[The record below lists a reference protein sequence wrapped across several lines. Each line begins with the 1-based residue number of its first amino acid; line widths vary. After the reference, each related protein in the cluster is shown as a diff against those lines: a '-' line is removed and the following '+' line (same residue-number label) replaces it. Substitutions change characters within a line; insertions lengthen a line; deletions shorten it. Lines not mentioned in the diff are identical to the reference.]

1 MLDLVYGEFNR
12 LAAHLTFILVEKDGR
27 SQTGV
32 VSEVISSDT
41 LDERNTFETKGDTV
55 VNHPLWTKISG
66 WERKKECSGMA

>member
-1 MLDLVYGEFNR
+1 MDLVYGEFDR

-32 VSEVISSDT
+32 VLEVISSDT
-41 LDERNTFETKGDTV
+41 LDERDTLNNKGDTV

-66 WERKKECSGMA
+66 WE